1 MSKHRE
7 ILNKILGDLI
17 ANLELDQVEQLQ
29 KTIIAMTAANNA
41 KVTRAFV
48 KFESEMPSE
57 TCEKIDFSKVEVPGL
72 GITYAQMSD
81 DFKNVDYRSV
91 ADVPFNKT
99 ELATSTPRI
108 SDAWS
113 AKHAADRI
121 LARCLAETFVDDG
134 FRKEMRTAQFVNL
147 NSQFG
152 KFGNRYT
159 DKINISYTPS
169 PTGGR
174 SPMIP
179 VLKFDELNLSEH
191 EFLIPTRKQS
201 KES

>member
-1 MSKHRE
+1 MNKHRE
-7 ILNKILGDLI
+7 ILNKILADLI

-29 KTIIAMTAANNA
+29 KTIIEMTVANNA
-41 KVTRAFV
+41 KVTKAFV

-57 TCEKIDFSKVEVPGL
+57 TCDKIDVGSVEL
-72 GITYAQMSD
+72 
-81 DFKNVDYRSV
+81 
-91 ADVPFNKT
+91 PFNKT
-99 ELATSTPRI
+99 EFATSTSRM
-108 SDAWS
+108 SHAWS
-113 AKHAADRI
+113 AKHEADRI
-121 LARCLAETFVDDG
+121 LARYLAEAVVDDL

-159 DKINISYTPS
+159 DKINISYTTH

-174 SPMIP
+174 LPIIP
-179 VLKFDELNLSEH
+179 VLKFDELNIREH